1 MKIYSKLPDPNFL
14 KALSATLVL
23 MVVSSL
29 WQPLF
34 SQNVNRETLEWSASG
49 FRDNSSGEDFSN
61 GCQFITEGNKK
72 ITWVQDSGKSRV
84 DWNVYSTT
92 GTWADVS
99 KDGRVIH
106 RFRDGQLSGEITM
119 QRTGGV
125 YKIDV
130 NITGGTD
137 EIKLTYTVTGVK
149 KV

>member
-1 MKIYSKLPDPNFL
+1 MKKRLPPNLLKLPY
-14 KALSATLVL
+14 ATIVL
-23 MVVSSL
+23 IIVSSL
-29 WQPLF
+29 WHPLF
-34 SQNVNRETLEWSASG
+34 GQHVNKDLLEWSASG
-49 FRDNSSGEDFSN
+49 FKDNSTGGDFAN
-61 GCQFITEGNKK
+61 GCKFITEGNKK

-92 GTWADVS
+92 GVWADVS
-99 KDGRVIH
+99 KDGKVTH

-119 QRTGGV
+119 QRVGGV

-137 EIKLTYTVTGVK
+137 EIKLTYSVTGVK